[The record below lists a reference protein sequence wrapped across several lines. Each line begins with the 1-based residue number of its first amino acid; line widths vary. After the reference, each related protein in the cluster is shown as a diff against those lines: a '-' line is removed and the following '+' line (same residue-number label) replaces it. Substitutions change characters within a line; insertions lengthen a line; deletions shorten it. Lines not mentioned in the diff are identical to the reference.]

1 MRLDSKFRIA
11 IVGLALLVISA
22 LPASAYN
29 YAVGSGWEMFTTW
42 ADVPGPVGGFG
53 GTTPDGS
60 APFNEPYTFTL
71 FAPGF
76 LKVTDVFESGD
87 FFNIY
92 NFGALLATTP
102 AKPWAFGPIT
112 GDPNVAYGH
121 PDLSWAIVDLAPGSY
136 SLQFQNVLFAGGDTS
151 VPPGPD
157 LVADAYFR
165 VDPVPEPATLVL
177 LGLGLGVTGLALRR
191 RSRSN

>member
-1 MRLDSKFRIA
+1 MRLDSRSRTA
-11 IVGLALLVISA
+11 ILGLAMLLISA

-53 GTTPDGS
+53 GTTPDGY

-71 FAPGF
+71 LAPGF
-76 LKVTDVFESGD
+76 LKVVDVFESGD

-102 AKPWAFGPIT
+102 ATQWQAGPIT
-112 GDPNVAYGH
+112 NDPDVAFGN
-121 PDLSWAIVDLAPGSY
+121 PNLSWAIIDLAPGSY

-157 LVADAYFR
+157 LIADAYFR
-165 VDPVPEPATLVL
+165 VDPVPEPTTLVL

-191 RSRSN
+191 RSRQS